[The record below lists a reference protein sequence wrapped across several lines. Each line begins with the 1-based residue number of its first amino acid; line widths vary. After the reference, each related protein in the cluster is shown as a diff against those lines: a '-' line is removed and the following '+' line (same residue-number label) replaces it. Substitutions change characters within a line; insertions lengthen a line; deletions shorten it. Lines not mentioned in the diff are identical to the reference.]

1 MCFVTIDG
9 GNMKDEI
16 LAVFEILKD
25 LEIKPT
31 PNNVRIM
38 DAVYNSLRKVYQE
51 MGEKENARATSDSE

>member
-1 MCFVTIDG
+1 
-9 GNMKDEI
+9 MKDEI

-51 MGEKENARATSDSE
+51 MGEKENARSTSDSE